1 MPWSVATNSRSGLPR
16 PLVLGRDLLMRTV
29 AQELVTPFTGFVLSD
44 AFLSSEV
51 EKYGLEFLNPH
62 SRNLAHCTDFREMKT
77 IYVQVDE
84 LEVFETRI
92 LPRIDYPFTLVTG
105 KWNLPGLKMSRAV
118 ERVLGNPLVSAWFSQ
133 NQIYAD
139 LPIFPFPYGINLS
152 SAPLVLWMRSRR
164 LFSLGRDRQGVFVP
178 NAAIYTE
185 GHSPREAHEERVVL
199 EPLMRERM
207 RFPKYLSEILA
218 HKYVACPPGDRY
230 DTYRHW
236 ETIALGAIP
245 ITTFPEKFRDL
256 FEDAVLETVSIASA
270 VGSVGNFPAVRPKP
284 NLATVRYWKRRL
296 AEVR

>member
-1 MPWSVATNSRSGLPR
+1 VASNAKR
-16 PLVLGRDLLMRTV
+16 VLGRSFVFGRDLIVKTAAR
-29 AQELVTPFTGFVLSD
+29 ELVTPFTGFVLSD

-51 EKYGLEFLNPH
+51 EKYGLEDLNPR
-62 SRNLAHCTDFREMKT
+62 SRNLAHTTDFQGIKT
-77 IYVQVDE
+77 AYVQVDQ
-84 LEVFETRI
+84 LEVFQARI
-92 LPRIDYPFTLVTG
+92 LPKMQESFTLITG
-105 KWNLPGLKMSRAV
+105 KWHLPGLKMSQAV
-118 ERVLGNPLVSAWFSQ
+118 EKVLGNPLVTAWFSQ

-152 SAPLVLWMRSRR
+152 SAPLVLWLRTRR
-164 LFSLGRDRQGVFVP
+164 LFSPGGDRQGVFVP

-185 GHSPREAHEERVVL
+185 GHSPREAHEERIVL

-256 FEDAVLETVSIASA
+256 FEDAVLETDNIASA
-270 VGSVGNFPAVRPKP
+270 VRSIGKFPAVRPKP
-284 NLATVRYWKRRL
+284 NLATVRYWEKRL
-296 AEVR
+296 ADVR